1 MPLRHGG
8 VMRTIETSLIA
19 DAAADMCA
27 RAAVSPAPGI
37 REALELAFAGSVD
50 GPAREA
56 LGICLENIDIAAR
69 RGVPLCQDTGVPVFF
84 VELGVEVS
92 VRGGTVESAICGGVA
107 RACRSGFLRPSL
119 VRDPAWGRINTGDS
133 TPPVIHFGTTAGD
146 RLRMGLVLRGAG
158 TENAG
163 RASMLPPHS
172 GESGI
177 IDFVLETVSST
188 GAAACPPLVVSVGI
202 GGNLEHCAMLAKK
215 GLMRSFGCPSADPL
229 CAGLERKLIEGLEG
243 LRIGPQGFGG
253 PYTALDARVMAAPCH
268 MASLPVCVCV
278 GCHALRTAE
287 ENL

>member
-1 MPLRHGG
+1 
-8 VMRTIETSLIA
+8 MRTIETARIA
-19 DAAADMCA
+19 DATADMCA

-37 REALELAFAGSVD
+37 REAIGRAFSCSIE

-56 LGICLENIDIAAR
+56 LGICLENIDIATS

-84 VELGVEVS
+84 VTLGTGVS
-92 VRGGTVESAICGGVA
+92 VHGGTVESAVGEGVA

-133 TPPVIHFGTTAGD
+133 APPVIHFETVSGD
-146 RLRMGLVLRGAG
+146 RLGMSLILRGAG

-172 GESGI
+172 GEGGVI
-177 IDFVLETVSST
+177 EFVLDTVSST
-188 GAAACPPLVVSVGI
+188 GASACPPLVVSVGI
-202 GGNLEHCAMLAKK
+202 GGNLEHCALLAKK
-215 GLMRSFGCPSADPL
+215 GLMRPFGCPSPDPL
-229 CAGLERKLIEGLEG
+229 CAGLEKKLMEGLEA

-253 PYTALDARVMAAPCH
+253 PFTALDARVMAAPCH

-287 ENL
+287 EIL